1 MDDVASQADL
11 PPDAEVSPAESEPI
25 PLELNGLEL
34 DELSTDLCL
43 ALARAYQRRGQHS
56 EAQAALAVALR
67 AAYDGVTLADQCA
80 EAALELGQVQQ
91 AQEIL
96 EARLQKSE
104 AISAYRVLAQV
115 HLARGKEDQARE
127 LAERLKETNS
137 TQITAL
143 NVVGEVALALH
154 QLEEARDIYATILQ
168 KSPTSTT
175 GLLGIARYYAALG
188 DAEAAHHEVASIFA
202 AYGDHPSRWVLVASR
217 QIAEQVGDEDWL
229 ADLESRLSALDRRD
243 DQALAMRLRL
253 AGEGRDSRAAELKRL
268 HARKRTFTTQPV
280 TPVKDG
286 GAAPAEPET
295 PEPPAPE
302 PLIEEP
308 EAPPDLL
315 DALRNHFGYESFR
328 PGQVTVIQ
336 SALRGEDTLALMP
349 TGAGKSLCYQLPA
362 MLLPGATVLISPL
375 IALMKDQVD
384 NLPQS
389 IRARTAFI
397 NSDLDQS
404 EQERRLQDLAEGRLK
419 LVYVAP
425 ERLRQP
431 PFIHALRRAK
441 VSLFV
446 IDEAHCISQW
456 GHDFRPDYLF
466 IPKALHAMFDLSPT
480 NAAPPI
486 LALTATATPT
496 MREEI
501 ADALGRQMRVI
512 TTGVFRPNLRYEVY
526 SINSQEDKMRRLVAL
541 CRETSGTGIVY
552 ARSRESCEK
561 LAAMLRGEGVQAA
574 HYHAGMEKEDR
585 ARTQDAW
592 ASGKM
597 RVVVAT
603 VAFGLGINKADVRFI
618 IHYNLPNSLEAYCQE
633 SGRAGRDGR
642 PARCIL
648 FYSGGDKARLTQW
661 LQEDALDLD
670 FLRAVYREIKRL
682 IGGNVGLLAAGDL
695 ERAINNSLPNS
706 QASIETKV
714 RVGIS
719 LLERGGLLRRHFDAP
734 RIAYVT
740 WAGANGHQPPP
751 DCGTFLAAVQPTPSV
766 PQSVDLVWLAQRLG
780 QSVPDVEEHLL
791 TWRDANLLEYRGGG
805 RQMLMELLP
814 APADST
820 ERLQT
825 LLDTLQGQRE
835 AQIDRLA
842 DYARSTAC
850 RHKTIA
856 RHFAERLMH
865 TCGVCDRCAP
875 ERPTFSANSAKRRAS
890 TTEYT
895 PPSDSLPAE
904 ESLVRTIL
912 ACLLNLRHGVSK
924 TGLART
930 LIGSIAAPPSGKR
943 SAYYGRLA
951 EMRASR
957 IERAIEEL
965 IDSGYL
971 LRNLEGEYPTLS
983 ITHLGQDY
991 IGGAG

>member
-1 MDDVASQADL
+1 MDDVA
-11 PPDAEVSPAESEPI
+11 PDAALSPAAEAETTESEPI
-25 PLELNGLEL
+25 PLDLNGLEL
-34 DELSTDLCL
+34 DDLSTDLCL
-43 ALARAYQRRGQHS
+43 ALARAYQRRGQHR
-56 EAQAALAVALR
+56 EAQEALGVALR
-67 AAYDGVTLADQCA
+67 AAYDSVTLADQCA
-80 EAALELGQVQQ
+80 EAALELGQ
-91 AQEIL
+91 AERAREIL

-115 HLARGKEDQARE
+115 YLAQGQVEQARE

-143 NVVGEVALALH
+143 NVVGDVALALN
-154 QLEEARDIYATILQ
+154 QLEEARDIYTGILRRW
-168 KSPTSTT
+168 PNSTT
-175 GLLGIARYYAALG
+175 GLLGMARCHAASG
-188 DAEAAHHEVASIFA
+188 DAEAAQREIASIFA
-202 AYGDHPSRWVLVASR
+202 AYGDHPSRWMILAAR
-217 QIAEQVGDEDWL
+217 KIAEQVGDADWL
-229 ADLESRLSALDRRD
+229 ADLESRLAALDRRD
-243 DQALAMRLRL
+243 DQALAMRLRM
-253 AGEGRDSRAAELKRL
+253 AGQGRDSRAAELARL
-268 HARKRTFTTQPV
+268 GARKRTLTIQP
-280 TPVKDG
+280 
-286 GAAPAEPET
+286 ASAPAEAEPET
-295 PEPPAPE
+295 PEPPPLE
-302 PLIEEP
+302 PLSEEP
-308 EAPPDLL
+308 EAPPELL

-328 PGQVTVIQ
+328 PGQVAVIQ
-336 SALRGEDTLALMP
+336 AALRGEDTLALMP

-404 EQERRLQDLAEGRLK
+404 EQERRLQDLAEGKLK
-419 LVYVAP
+419 LIYVAP

-466 IPKALHAMFDLSPT
+466 IPKALHAMT
-480 NAAPPI
+480 NHAPAGSGAPPI

-501 ADALGRQMRVI
+501 AAALGRTLRVI

-526 SINSQEDKMRRLVAL
+526 RITSQEEKLRRLVAL

-552 ARSRESCEK
+552 ARSRESCED
-561 LAAMLRGEGVQAA
+561 LARLLRGEGVQAT
-574 HYHAGMEKEDR
+574 HYHAGMDKDER

-592 ASGKM
+592 TSGKT

-618 IHYNLPNSLEAYCQE
+618 IHYNLPGSLEAYCQE

-648 FYSGGDKARLTQW
+648 FYSSADKSRLTQW
-661 LQEDALDLD
+661 LQEEALDLD
-670 FLRAVYREIKRL
+670 FLRTVYREIKRQM
-682 IGGNVGLLAAGDL
+682 GGNVGLLAAGDL
-695 ERAINNSLPNS
+695 ERAINNALPTAQPS
-706 QASIETKV
+706 TETKV
-714 RVGIS
+714 RVAIS
-719 LLERGGLLRRHFDAP
+719 LLERGGLLKRHFDAP
-734 RIAYVT
+734 RTAYVT

-751 DCGTFLAAVQPTPSV
+751 DCGTFLAAARLTPYV
-766 PQSVDLVWLAQRLG
+766 LQSVDLVWLAQRLG
-780 QSVPDVEEHLL
+780 LSVPDLEERLL
-791 TWRDANLLEYRGGG
+791 TWRDADLLEYRGGS

-814 APADST
+814 APRDAT

-825 LLDTLQGQRE
+825 LLETLQSQRE
-835 AQIDRLA
+835 AQIERLA
-842 DYARSTAC
+842 DYAKSTTC

-856 RHFAERLMH
+856 RHFAERLMRA
-865 TCGVCDRCAP
+865 CGVCDRCAP
-875 ERPTFSANSAKRRAS
+875 ERAVVSARTGAGRPDGLSAGVAL
-890 TTEYT
+890 
-895 PPSDSLPAE
+895 DQM
-904 ESLVRTIL
+904 IL
-912 ACLLNLRHGVSK
+912 ACLLSLRHGVSK

-930 LIGSIAAPPSGKR
+930 LAGSIAAPPQGKH

-951 EMRASR
+951 DMKIREIEHA
-957 IERAIEEL
+957 IERL

-971 LRNLEGEYPTLS
+971 CRAEDDEYRRLSVTNLGRV
-983 ITHLGQDY
+983 Y
-991 IGGAG
+991 IGGG

>member
-1 MDDVASQADL
+1 MDDVASQAAL
-11 PPDAEVSPAESEPI
+11 SPDAETSPAESEPI

-34 DELSTDLCL
+34 DDLSTVLCL
-43 ALARAYQRRGQHS
+43 ELARAYQRRSQHS
-56 EAQAALAVALR
+56 EAQQALSVALR
-67 AAYDGVTLADQCA
+67 AAYDSVTLADQCA
-80 EAALELGQVQQ
+80 EVAFELGQLAQ
-91 AQEIL
+91 AREIL

-104 AISAYRVLAQV
+104 AISAYLLLTRVYLALGEQEAASRLAEQLLRDRSDQLTTWDILGYV
-115 HLARGKEDQARE
+115 TLARNDLEGAR
-127 LAERLKETNS
+127 ATYASILK
-137 TQITAL
+137 
-143 NVVGEVALALH
+143 
-154 QLEEARDIYATILQ
+154 

-175 GLLGIARYYAALG
+175 GLLGMARCHAAAG
-188 DAEAAHHEVASIFA
+188 DAEAAHREVASIFA
-202 AYGDHPSRWVLVASR
+202 AYGDRPSRWVLVASR
-217 QIAEQVGDEDWL
+217 QIAEQVSDEDWL
-229 ADLESRLSALDRRD
+229 ADLESRLAALDRRD

-253 AGEGRDSRAAELKRL
+253 AGEGRDSRAAELERL
-268 HARKRTFTTQPV
+268 RAKKRTFTIQPV
-280 TPVKDG
+280 TPVKTG
-286 GAAPAEPET
+286 GTAADEPEA

-308 EAPPDLL
+308 EAPPELL

-328 PGQVTVIQ
+328 PGQVAVIQ
-336 SALRGEDTLALMP
+336 AALRGEDTLALMP

-431 PFIHALRRAK
+431 SFIHALRRAN

-466 IPKALHAMFDLSPT
+466 IPKALHAMSNLSAHHT
-480 NAAPPI
+480 APPV

-501 ADALGRQMRVI
+501 ASALGRQMRVI
-512 TTGVFRPNLRYEVY
+512 TTGVYRPNLRYEVY
-526 SINSQEDKMRRLVAL
+526 QINTKEDKLRRLVAL

-552 ARSRESCEK
+552 ARSRESCEDLAK
-561 LAAMLRGEGVQAA
+561 LLRDEGVQAA
-574 HYHAGMEKEDR
+574 HYHAGMDKDER

-592 ASGKM
+592 TSGKM

-648 FYSGGDKARLTQW
+648 FYNGSDKSRLTQW
-661 LQEDALDLD
+661 LQEEALDLD
-670 FLRAVYREIKRL
+670 FLRAVYREIKRQM
-682 IGGNVGLLAAGDL
+682 GKSFGLLAAGDL
-695 ERAINNSLPNS
+695 ERAINNSLPDS
-706 QASIETKV
+706 QTSTETKV

-734 RIAYVT
+734 RTGYVT
-740 WAGANGHQPPP
+740 WAGANGKVPPD
-751 DCGTFLAAVQPTPSV
+751 DCGTFLAAAQLTPHI
-766 PQSVDLVWLAQRLG
+766 PQSVDLVWLAQVLG
-780 QSVPDVEEHLL
+780 TTVPDAEERLL
-791 TWRDANLLEYRGGG
+791 TWRDNNLLEYRGGP
-805 RQMLMELLP
+805 RQMHMELLP
-814 APADST
+814 APPNST
-820 ERLQT
+820 ERLQE
-825 LLDTLQGQRE
+825 LLDTMQSQRE
-835 AQIDRLA
+835 AQIERLA

-856 RHFAERLMH
+856 RHFAERLMRA
-865 TCGVCDRCAP
+865 CGVCDRCAP
-875 ERPTFSANSAKRRAS
+875 ERPVVNRRAG
-890 TTEYT
+890 TGRATN
-895 PPSDSLPAE
+895 PSAGVDLDQM
-904 ESLVRTIL
+904 IL
-912 ACLLNLRHGVSK
+912 ACLLELPHGAAR

-930 LIGSIAAPPSGKR
+930 LFGSIAAPPSGKR
-943 SAYYGRLA
+943 SPYYGRLA
-951 EMRASR
+951 DMKIKD
-957 IERAIEEL
+957 IERAIDSL
-965 IDSGYL
+965 IDVGYL
-971 LRNLEGEYPTLS
+971 WRDEEDEYHRLS
-983 ITHLGQDY
+983 ITHLGRTY
-991 IGGAG
+991 VGRG